1 MDTHLLF
8 TTGVQF
14 LLLLLSVSIHEAA
27 HAWAADLCGD
37 PTARS
42 LGRTSLNPAR
52 HFDPIGTLLFPALLL
67 GLNVPF
73 FFGWGR
79 PTPVVD
85 KNLRR
90 PGRDDL
96 LIVSAGSF
104 ANLLL
109 VAVATIGIMVAILIL
124 GPEARQAG
132 FLTLVHQTKEAEAL
146 SGFPLLF
153 TLVRLATIN
162 AFLAVFNL
170 IPLPPFD
177 GGQIAIHLL
186 PPDWSAKLSAL
197 RPYGFIIGIALAL
210 VALPFALAPFYGVLG
225 LVINLI

>member
-1 MDTHLLF
+1 MDTNLLF

-14 LLLLLSVSIHEAA
+14 LLLLLSISLHEAA
-27 HAWAADLCGD
+27 HAWVADLCGD

-52 HFDPIGTLLFPALLL
+52 HFDPIGALLFPALLL
-67 GLNVPF
+67 GLNAPL
-73 FFGWGR
+73 FGWGK

-85 KNLRR
+85 KNLGR
-90 PGRDDL
+90 PGRDEV
-96 LIVSAGSF
+96 LIVAAGSF

-109 VAVATIGIMVAILIL
+109 VAAATLGIMIAIPIL

-132 FLTLVHQTKEAEAL
+132 FLTLLHQTKQAEVL
-146 SGFPLLF
+146 PGFPIMF

-162 AFLAVFNL
+162 AFLAAFNL
-170 IPLPPFD
+170 IPLPPLD

-197 RPYGFIIGIALAL
+197 RPYGFIIGVAVALA
-210 VALPFALAPFYGVLG
+210 ALPLLLVPFYGVLG
-225 LVINLI
+225 LVINLV

>member
-1 MDTHLLF
+1 MDTNLLF
-8 TTGVQF
+8 TIGVQY
-14 LLLLLSVSIHEAA
+14 LLLLLSISIHEAA
-27 HAWAADLCGD
+27 HAWVADLCGD

-52 HFDPIGTLLFPALLL
+52 HFDPIGSLLFPALLL
-67 GLNVPF
+67 GVNLP
-73 FFGWGR
+73 FFGWGK

-85 KNLRR
+85 KNLGR

-96 LIVSAGSF
+96 LIVASGSF

-109 VAVATIGIMVAILIL
+109 VALATIGIMIAIPIL

-132 FLTLVHQTKEAEAL
+132 FFTLVQQTRQAEAL
-146 SGFPLLF
+146 EGFPIMF

-162 AFLAVFNL
+162 AFLAAFNL
-170 IPLPPFD
+170 IPLPPLD
-177 GGQIAIHLL
+177 GGQIALHLL

-197 RPYGFIIGIALAL
+197 RPYGFIIGVALA
-210 VALPFALAPFYGVLG
+210 VAALPLLLIPFYGVLG
-225 LVINLI
+225 LVINLV